1 MSTQTK
7 NKILVIAVAILLL
20 TNMAMLFFFLKY
32 REHGK
37 KGWHGDHEAIMS
49 GFLQKQVGFTPQQI
63 QQYDTLSK
71 EHRDKMKAM
80 FDEAGKNRESQL
92 KQLAAAGFSD
102 SAINSTAEQSSGKQK
117 ILAVSMFQHL
127 RDVRGL
133 CTPAQV
139 PVFDSLV
146 STILG
151 RHDER
156 KK

>member
-1 MSTQTK
+1 MSTNTK
-7 NKILVIAVAILLL
+7 NKILILAVALLLL

-37 KGWHGDHEAIMS
+37 KGWHGDREAIMS
-49 GFLQKQVGFTPQQI
+49 EFLQKQVGFTPQQI
-63 QQYDTLSK
+63 EQYDSLSK
-71 EHRDKMKAM
+71 QHRDKMKAM
-80 FDEAGKNRESQL
+80 FDEAGKNRERQV

-102 SAINSTAEQSSGKQK
+102 SAINSIAEQSSGKQK
-117 ILAVSMFQHL
+117 ILAVNMFQHL

-133 CTPAQV
+133 CIPAQI

-151 RHDER
+151 RHNEG